1 MKSAREIRLFRMVQI
16 VCAVVFSIFS
26 YTYLS
31 FYQAPLL
38 EVAYDLTATGK
49 LQYDENIV
57 AAIITFVLL
66 LLTLW
71 LNKFAKF
78 TREWEALSYLPA
90 CTLLAFI
97 TNIDRTIYA
106 GVSFSW
112 SWVWIALVVSVVY
125 LSASWVLQRVLFMRI
140 KDITRATNRIM
151 WRNLLLLSM
160 LFCFTGFLSAE
171 DENFKHEAILYQYLK
186 RGDYDAAKRVAANS
200 LTVSQQLTAGRAH
213 LLALRGELGD
223 SLFVYPQYY
232 GIDGLLPT
240 SQQTSP
246 LTAEMVYAHLKVS
259 PQNGEKILPF
269 LERALTVDTASS
281 AVKDYYLSALLLDR
295 RLEEFVDTLSAFY
308 NVDDKA
314 SLPTHYKEALW
325 IYGKISGDST
335 MQLKDTAMARKY
347 SELLALELEHK
358 DILVRSNYVRRFFG
372 QTYWW
377 YYLYADN

>member
-1 MKSAREIRLFRMVQI
+1 MKSAREIRLFRMVQV

-106 GVSFSW
+106 GVSFSL

-160 LFCFTGFLSAE
+160 LFCFTGFLSTE

-200 LTVSQQLTAGRAH
+200 LTASQQLTAGRAH

-223 SLFVYPQYY
+223 SL
-232 GIDGLLPT
+232 
-240 SQQTSP
+240 
-246 LTAEMVYAHLKVS
+246 
-259 PQNGEKILPF
+259 
-269 LERALTVDTASS
+269 
-281 AVKDYYLSALLLDR
+281 
-295 RLEEFVDTLSAFY
+295 
-308 NVDDKA
+308 
-314 SLPTHYKEALW
+314 
-325 IYGKISGDST
+325 
-335 MQLKDTAMARKY
+335 
-347 SELLALELEHK
+347 
-358 DILVRSNYVRRFFG
+358 
-372 QTYWW
+372 
-377 YYLYADN
+377 